1 MKLFT
6 IIILLIAMTALSAS
20 AAPDHNL
27 YTAIL
32 SDHVQEGRVDYD
44 DLKSDPRLAEYLGQV
59 ANTNPAELPNE
70 SARLAFWLNA
80 YNAYTLQLVITHE
93 PEKSI
98 TQIGKGGLILGS
110 ILKTTAWDIRF
121 AEIGGQ
127 KYTLNEIEHE
137 IIRQKFQDSRAH
149 FALNCASGSCPVL
162 RPEAYTADDLD
173 DQLDDQARDFL
184 ADSSRNRF
192 DLKTK
197 TAWLSSIFKW
207 YQKDFGKNKY
217 DALLAAAEYA
227 PVDIRKSIEANPRSW
242 KIKFLSYDWSL
253 NTTSEAAE

>member
-1 MKLFT
+1 MKLIT
-6 IIILLIAMTALSAS
+6 IITLLIAMTSLTAT

-32 SDHVQEGRVDYD
+32 AEHVQEGRVDYD
-44 DLKSDPRLAEYLGQV
+44 DLKSDPRLAEYLGQL
-59 ANTNPAELPNE
+59 ASTNPADLPSE

-80 YNAYTLQLVITHE
+80 YNAYTLKLVIEHQ
-93 PEKSI
+93 PKKSI

-110 ILKTTAWDIRF
+110 IFKTTAWDIRF
-121 AEIGGQ
+121 AEIGGK

-184 ADSSRNRF
+184 ADSSRNKF

-197 TAWLSSIFKW
+197 TAWLSSIFSW
-207 YQKDFGKNKY
+207 YQKDFGKDKY
-217 DALLAAAEYA
+217 DALLAASEYA
-227 PVDIRKSIEANPRSW
+227 PDDIRKSIEADPRSW

-253 NTTSEAAE
+253 NSTSEAAE

>member
-1 MKLFT
+1 MKLFS
-6 IIILLIAMTALSAS
+6 LIFTLCAMTSLSLF
-20 AAPDHNL
+20 AAPDHKL

-32 SDHVQEGRVDYD
+32 SDHVHEGRVDYET
-44 DLKSDPRLAEYLGQV
+44 LKSDARLAKYLGQL
-59 ANTNPAELPNE
+59 AKTDPAQLADE

-80 YNAYTLQLVITHE
+80 YNAYTLQLVLNHQ

-110 ILKTTAWDIRF
+110 IFKTTAWDIRF
-121 AEIGGQ
+121 AEIGGK

-173 DQLDDQARDFL
+173 AQLEDQARDFL

-192 DLKTK
+192 DLKTR
-197 TAWLSSIFKW
+197 TAWLSAIFSW
-207 YQKDFGKNKY
+207 YQKDFGKDKY
-217 DALLAAAEYA
+217 GALLAAAAYA
-227 PVDIRKSIEANPRSW
+227 PDDVRESIEADPKSW
-242 KIKFLSYDWSL
+242 KVKYLSYDWSL
-253 NTTSEAAE
+253 NRASQATE